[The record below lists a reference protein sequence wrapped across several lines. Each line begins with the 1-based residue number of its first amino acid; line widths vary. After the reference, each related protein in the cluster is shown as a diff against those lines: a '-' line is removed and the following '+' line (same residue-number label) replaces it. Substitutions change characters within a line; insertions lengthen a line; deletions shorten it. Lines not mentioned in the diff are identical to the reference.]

1 MSNRSSTSSS
11 DRARGEHDS
20 RRPSFLRRLHDGSPT
35 LFDTIGFLLA
45 AEFIVTFLA
54 PKFLPQR
61 LYLSLYLTAG
71 CKSATDKFLDGSH
84 RYFIYDDLLG
94 WRNRP
99 VSGDGYWQIDSLG
112 SRSTHPFTQQRG
124 KPVRAL
130 FLGSS
135 LMNGSAVIPVEQSM
149 SAQVEDSLVEA
160 LNFGSMRYELDQVV
174 LQYERRLAPFNA
186 THLVVG
192 LPGAGSQGLLNR
204 YLPFRF
210 HFDVDDMPFVKPRAV
225 LHDTGLIWLE
235 PPSPTLWRNYLSRGE
250 FVRAV
255 SITDG
260 FRNRFAEYEECAFTP
275 IASCIGAFF
284 RRLGNLRRLLL
295 GNQESL
301 PLELRLMAELDS
313 AAAANHAAVVYLLLP
328 DIEVVQP
335 PGWRRYLPDHYHT
348 LLDSLRAHGHN
359 VLDIREVFRNSGLP
373 PRELYLND
381 GYHFSP
387 RGNQLIATAIRPYL
401 RQAGSENAL
410 ALRSRL
416 P

>member
-1 MSNRSSTSSS
+1 MSNHSSTSSS

-35 LFDTIGFLLA
+35 LFYTIGFLLA
-45 AEFIVTFLA
+45 AEFIATFLA

-61 LYLSLYLTAG
+61 LYLSLYLTDG
-71 CKSATDKFLDGSH
+71 CKTATTKFLDGTH
-84 RYFIYDDLLG
+84 RYFMYDDLLG

-99 VSGDGYWQIDSLG
+99 VSGEGYWQIDSLG
-112 SRSTHPFTQQRG
+112 SRSTHPFTRERT

-149 SAQVEDSLVEA
+149 SAQLEDSLIEA

-225 LHDTGLIWLE
+225 LNDTGLIWLE
-235 PPSPTLWRNYLSRGE
+235 PPSPGLWSSYLSKGD
-250 FVRAV
+250 FLKAV
-255 SITDG
+255 SVTEG
-260 FRNRFAEYEECAFTP
+260 FHDRFTEYEECAFTP
-275 IASCIGAFF
+275 IAASVGSFVH
-284 RRLGNLRRLLL
+284 RLGNLRRLLL

-301 PLELRLMAELDS
+301 PLELRLMDELDVD
-313 AAAANHAAVVYLLLP
+313 AATNQAHVVYLLFP

-335 PGWRRYLPDHYHT
+335 PGWRRFLPDHYHT
-348 LLDSLRAHGHN
+348 LLDSLRAHGHV
-359 VLDIREVFRNSGLP
+359 VLDIREVFRHSGLP
-373 PRELYLND
+373 PRDLYLND

-387 RGNQLIATAIRPYL
+387 RGNKLIAAAIRPYL
-401 RQAGSENAL
+401 L
-410 ALRSRL
+410 
-416 P
+416 